1 MTLHIRRSALL
12 SLIGALAL
20 SSGIA
25 ADQGGRGFGP
35 PGGQGGFGGPGGPGM
50 QEEIKLVKQFDK
62 DGDKILNS
70 AERKAA
76 KAYLESSNSGGGGR
90 MGRMG
95 GPRGGGN
102 TGTIAKGRTISPK
115 DVPTYTNAG
124 FFDANTFRTFFLT
137 FEDADW
143 ESQLVAF
150 KNTDVDVPATVV
162 LDGKTY
168 KDVGV
173 KFHGSSSFFMVGD
186 GQKRSLN
193 LKLDLVHADQQIG
206 GQHTLILLNS
216 AEDATFLRSVL
227 FLTVARAYLPASQA
241 NHVRVAINGESWGT
255 YVNVQHYSKD
265 FIKEHF
271 NTTDGARWKVPGNPG
286 ARGGLE
292 YLGDDPAAYNS
303 HYEIKSKDD
312 PKSWAAFINLCKVLN
327 TTPADKLE
335 AALAPILDVD
345 GMLRFLAVDNA
356 LVNDDGYWT
365 RSSDFSIYLDTKG
378 MFHVFPWDSN
388 ETFAADSIG
397 SGENGRGRGPGGGRM
412 GPPPDGFGPPNGFG
426 PPGGFDQQGRGGRG
440 GRGPGGPGGMGGG
453 MGSATLDPLSGL
465 NDTAKPLRSK
475 LFAVPALRAKYLGY
489 VKDIATKWLDWNTLG
504 PVADAA
510 RARITDE
517 VKADPKKLDS
527 NEAYESAYTAL
538 QKFAADRRAYLL
550 SYTDP
555 SVKK

>member
-1 MTLHIRRSALL
+1 MNRTTRITC
-12 SLIGALAL
+12 SLIVAIGLAFTAGASA
-20 SSGIA
+20 
-25 ADQGGRGFGP
+25 QGGRGF
-35 PGGQGGFGGPGGPGM
+35 GGPGM

-76 KAYLESSNSGGGGR
+76 KAYLESSGAGGGR

-95 GPRGGGN
+95 GPRGGGGGA
-102 TGTIAKGRTISPK
+102 TTIAKGRTLSPK
-115 DVPTYTNAG
+115 DVATYADKG
-124 FFDANTFRTFFLT
+124 LFDAATFRTFFLT

-150 KNTDVDVPATVV
+150 KSTDVDVPATLVV
-162 LDGKTY
+162 DGKTY

-173 KFHGSSSFFMVGD
+173 HFHGSSSFFMVGD
-186 GQKRSLN
+186 GQKRSFN
-193 LKLDLVHADQQIG
+193 IKLDAVHADQSIG

-216 AEDATFLRSVL
+216 AGDATFLRPVL
-227 FLTVARAYLPASQA
+227 YLAAARSYLPASGA
-241 NHVRVAINGESWGT
+241 NHARVAINGESWGV
-255 YVNVQHYSKD
+255 YVNVQHFSKD
-265 FIKEHF
+265 FINDNFK
-271 NTTDGARWKVPGNPG
+271 TTDGARWKVPGNPG

-292 YLGDDPAAYNS
+292 YLGDDVAAYKS

-312 PKSWAAFINLCKVLN
+312 QKSWAAFINLCKVLN

-345 GMLRFLAVDNA
+345 SALRFLAIDNA

-365 RSSDFSIYLDTKG
+365 RSSDYSIYLDTKG
-378 MFHVFPWDSN
+378 VFHVFPWDSN

-397 SGENGRGRGPGGGRM
+397 GGEGGRGRGPGGPGGRM
-412 GPPPDGFGPPNGFG
+412 GPPPDGFGPPQ
-426 PPGGFDQQGRGGRG
+426 GFDPQGRAGRG
-440 GRGPGGPGGMGGG
+440 GRGPGGPGGPGG
-453 MGSATLDPLSGL
+453 MGGSATLDPLSGL
-465 NDTAKPLRSK
+465 NDTTKPLRSK
-475 LFAVPALRAKYLGY
+475 LFAVPVLRAKYLGY
-489 VKDIATKWLDWNTLG
+489 VQDIATKWLDWNTLG
-504 PVADAA
+504 PIADDA

-527 NEAYESAYTAL
+527 NDAYESAYTAL
-538 QKFAADRRAYLL
+538 KTFAAERRAYLL

-555 SVKK
+555 NVKK